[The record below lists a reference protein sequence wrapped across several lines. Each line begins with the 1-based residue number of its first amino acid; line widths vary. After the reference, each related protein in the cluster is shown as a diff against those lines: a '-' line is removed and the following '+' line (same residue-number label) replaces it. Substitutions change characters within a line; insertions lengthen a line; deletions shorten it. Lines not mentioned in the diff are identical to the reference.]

1 MTNSETE
8 KLKYR
13 RQYVLAPEQIQC
25 PFIHQETSLNNNYTL
40 YSHPDLLVTEFIKGE
55 IKLILLGDMF
65 DYIHP
70 DSNNLDIL
78 KNIIDEDL
86 NQFLERT
93 SRYTGRFVLIY
104 QNIDQIYLVT
114 DATATKKVYYSNRDT
129 KLWLASQSYLL
140 GMLLGLSKTSNKSKL
155 EYYDSR
161 DFSRLDYANIGN
173 TTYYDEIVQ
182 LIPNHYLNVFDH
194 SVSRFWPN
202 SRTDYRPLEEVAEE
216 CAKMVKGYMEA
227 LATRYSPML
236 PVTAGN
242 DSRLL
247 LAGTRNIKKKF
258 YYYINREAY
267 LTENSADIYIPQK
280 LLKKLDLPFH
290 IHELPTKIDDDF
302 RRIYFDNNPLASE
315 KFLPHIFNY
324 YKNYQS
330 KVNLPGNFA
339 AAPWSLHQVNKR
351 KITANALAKLYGL
364 SDYVYAVSYYKDW
377 LQACKQ
383 LCSECNI
390 NPLNLFYWEERLAN
404 WGTQTQLDKDIAQDD
419 INPLNSRM
427 LIANFF
433 SVKMKYNDIPDY
445 LLHRK
450 IIRILW
456 PELLSVPINPS
467 RKNRILKGIKL
478 LGLLDLFRRIQYRLR
493 NLRD

>member
-1 MTNSETE
+1 MTISENE
-8 KLKYR
+8 ILRYR
-13 RQYVLAPEQIQC
+13 RQYVIAPEQINC
-25 PFIHQETSLNNNYTL
+25 PFINQETSLNNNYTL
-40 YSHPDLLVTEFIKGE
+40 YTHPDLLVTEFIKAE

-70 DSNNLDIL
+70 GSNNLDIL
-78 KNIIDEDL
+78 KNIIDKDL

-114 DATATKKVYYSNRDT
+114 DATATKKVYFSNRDI
-129 KLWLASQSYLL
+129 KLWVASQSHLL
-140 GMLLGLSKTSNKSKL
+140 GKLLGLSKTSNKSKL

-161 DFSRLDYANIGN
+161 DFIRQDYANIGN

-182 LIPNHYLNVFDH
+182 LLPNHYLNVFGD

-202 SRTDYRPLEEVAEE
+202 KRIDSRPLDEVAEE

-227 LATRYSPML
+227 IAARYNPML
-236 PVTAGN
+236 PVTAGK

-247 LAGTRNIKKKF
+247 LAGTRNIKEKF
-258 YYYINREAY
+258 YYYINREVY
-267 LTENSADIYIPQK
+267 LTENSADINIPQR
-280 LLKKLDLPFH
+280 LFKKLDLPFH
-290 IHELPTKIDDDF
+290 PLELPTKIDDDF
-302 RRIYFDNNPLASE
+302 RRIYLDNNPLADE

-324 YKNYQS
+324 YLHYQS

-339 AAPWSLHQVNKR
+339 AAPWQLFILKKKS
-351 KITANALAKLYGL
+351 ITAHALAKLHGL
-364 SDYVYAVSYYKDW
+364 SDYKYAVSYYNDW

-390 NPLNLFYWEERLAN
+390 RPINLFYWEERLAN
-404 WGTQTQLDKDIAQDD
+404 WGTQTQMDKDIAQDD

-427 LIANFF
+427 LAVNFL
-433 SVKMKYNDIPDY
+433 SVKAKYNNSPDY
-445 LLHRK
+445 QLHRK
-450 IIRILW
+450 IIKILW

-467 RKNRILKGIKL
+467 RNNRILKGL
-478 LGLLDLFRRIQYRLR
+478 NFFGLMNLFRRVIYRLR
-493 NLRD
+493 NFG